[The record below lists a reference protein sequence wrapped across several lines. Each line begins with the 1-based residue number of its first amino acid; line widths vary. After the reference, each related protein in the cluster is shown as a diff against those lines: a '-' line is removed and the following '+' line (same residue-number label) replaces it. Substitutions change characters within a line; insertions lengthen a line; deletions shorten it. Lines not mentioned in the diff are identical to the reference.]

1 MLENY
6 LINGVHATRYIASW
20 LNVGGTFHS
29 YEDYDNFRD
38 WLLSLKMK
46 EDDAQ
51 NIVEL
56 AWMGKFELERNAE
69 DFLKKL
75 KSNN

>member
-6 LINGVHATRYIASW
+6 LIDGIHATRYIASW
-20 LNVGGTFHS
+20 LNVGGMLHS
-29 YEDYDNFRD
+29 YKDYDNFHN
-38 WLLSLKMK
+38 WLLSLNLNK
-46 EDDAQ
+46 DQAQ
-51 NIVEL
+51 DILEL

-75 KSNN
+75 KSE